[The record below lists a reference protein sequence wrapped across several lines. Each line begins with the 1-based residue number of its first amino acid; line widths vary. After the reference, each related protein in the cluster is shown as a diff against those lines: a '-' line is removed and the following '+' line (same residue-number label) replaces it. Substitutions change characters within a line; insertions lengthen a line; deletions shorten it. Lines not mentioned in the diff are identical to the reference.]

1 MINLNHLTLSWRR
14 PLSYRNQ
21 SIDLLGKIC
30 SASVMKELSRLIVC
44 NCDKSDGKINFRETI
59 RNSVFPRSFIALTIA
74 KQIIQIVVQLRRPQ
88 LFLVFLTLTSC
99 FLMINRHDHCMFK
112 TLRRNHLLSLSS
124 PGSHKTH
131 KVFLLRKSSDL
142 SFKPFYNHLEMWWTS
157 VRG

>member
-1 MINLNHLTLSWRR
+1 MDWFLYDNSIRHERVKLLNCMQLWLKWWKNKFSGNDQKFCISWIIYCTNNCQTNY
-14 PLSYRNQ
+14 PN
-21 SIDLLGKIC
+21 
-30 SASVMKELSRLIVC
+30 SRAIQ
-44 NCDKSDGKINFRETI
+44 KATTI
-59 RNSVFPRSFIALTIA
+59 SCIPNA
-74 KQIIQIVVQLRRPQ
+74 
-88 LFLVFLTLTSC
+88 SC

-142 SFKPFYNHLEMWWTS
+142 SFKPFYNYLEMWWTS